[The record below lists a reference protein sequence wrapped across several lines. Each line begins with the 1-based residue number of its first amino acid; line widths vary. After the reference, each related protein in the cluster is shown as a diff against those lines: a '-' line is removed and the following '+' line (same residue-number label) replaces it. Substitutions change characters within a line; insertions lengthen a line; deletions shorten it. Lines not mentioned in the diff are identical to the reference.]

1 MIAYGYSVKGKDDP
15 LVNVVEAAMH
25 GFSECMKPSAFL
37 VDMIPLRES
46 PFLPTALLGI
56 STSSSLSTTS
66 AIRPGLVPWSG
77 MESES

>member
-56 STSSSLSTTS
+56 STSSSLHDQCDTS
-66 AIRPGLVPWSG
+66 RIGSLERDGK
-77 MESES
+77 